1 MEVAY
6 KPMEP
11 DKKQTILQAALVEF
25 YHKGYEGASTNQIT
39 KEAGVSKG
47 ILFHYFSDKRTLY
60 LTVVDECLK
69 HYYHSLTSSPM
80 DLSEDLFQAI
90 EQLSQKKMDVFKS
103 DPIRFGFMV
112 KTFLIMPEELKS
124 DLLLKQQQM
133 NEDSIHLLAS
143 RIDQSRFREG
153 IDPKQAIEFVLLSL
167 ESLITK
173 QMTKRYDEKSTGEL
187 EASAALDTK
196 PYLDMLRYGIYRK
209 EGKE

>member
-1 MEVAY
+1 
-6 KPMEP
+6 MEP
-11 DKKQTILQAALVEF
+11 DKKQNILQAALVEF

-39 KEAGVSKG
+39 KAAGVSKG

-60 LTVVDECLK
+60 LTVVDESLK

-80 DLSEDLFQAI
+80 DLSDDLFQAI
-90 EQLSQKKMDVFKS
+90 EQLSQKKMDVYKS
-103 DPIRFGFMV
+103 DPIRSGFMA
-112 KTFLIMPEELKS
+112 KTFLNMPEELRA

-133 NEDSIHLLAS
+133 NEDSVHLLAS
-143 RIDQSRFREG
+143 RIDQSRFRGG

>member
-1 MEVAY
+1 MGVEYYIMVT
-6 KPMEP
+6 

-39 KEAGVSKG
+39 KAAGVSKG

-69 HYYHSLTSSPM
+69 HYYHTLTSSPM

-103 DPIRFGFMV
+103 DPIRFGFMA
-112 KTFLIMPEELKS
+112 KTFMVMPEELKAE
-124 DLLLKQQQM
+124 LLLKQQLM
-133 NEDSIHLLAS
+133 NENSIHLLAS

-167 ESLITK
+167 ESIITK
-173 QMTKRYDEKSTGEL
+173 QMTKRYDENSTGGL
-187 EASAALDTK
+187 EVSAALDTR
-196 PYLDMLRYGIYRK
+196 PYLDMLRHGIYRK
-209 EGKE
+209 EGNE